1 MYGNC
6 NCIFQNKFSVVFAD
20 VILYELPVDGVHFYL
35 LPARRLSAIRGKE
48 GCCFF
53 GVLMY
58 ITIGKILSKS
68 DIKNC
73 RISDENSDEN
83 REYKIVSFKTKL
95 I

>member
-1 MYGNC
+1 M
-6 NCIFQNKFSVVFAD
+6 SVY

-35 LPARRLSAIRGKE
+35 LPARRLSAIGYKRE

-53 GVLMY
+53 GVLMH
-58 ITIGKILSKS
+58 IIIGKILSKS